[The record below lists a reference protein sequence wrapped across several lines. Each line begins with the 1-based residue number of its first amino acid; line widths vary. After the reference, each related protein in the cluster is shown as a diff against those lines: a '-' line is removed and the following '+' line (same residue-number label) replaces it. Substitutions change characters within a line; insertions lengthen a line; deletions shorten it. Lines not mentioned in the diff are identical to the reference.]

1 MSEMT
6 IGMFVHFIQRLVQSP
21 RFIVQQS
28 GVDENA
34 YTFEIR
40 ELNLLSVSKTELLR
54 KTIHLLREKTSEG
67 TRETLTNELVTLSQ
81 KTLMKS
87 DTIATLEVKS
97 TIEGSLHLT
106 FSEDNKIWFLG
117 ILDTEESIDRFTER
131 FQSVIND
138 DRTSR

>member
-40 ELNLLSVSKTELLR
+40 ELNLLSV
-54 KTIHLLREKTSEG
+54 
-67 TRETLTNELVTLSQ
+67 
-81 KTLMKS
+81 
-87 DTIATLEVKS
+87 
-97 TIEGSLHLT
+97 
-106 FSEDNKIWFLG
+106 
-117 ILDTEESIDRFTER
+117 
-131 FQSVIND
+131 
-138 DRTSR
+138 